1 MYIQKVL
8 ACFQH
13 NIIIKAKAE
22 LLNWFWTD
30 FVQWLVWLHAWKFKR
45 MMTEVQT
52 AGSCFSLITW
62 ALWQASAVERK
73 LSSNSSQLNSD
84 LRHQGAWINRGVS
97 KHTIVGFVKALSS
110 LLNPPKLRL
119 NRDAKS
125 THSTLKTVQRTYS
138 APRKRYT
145 ICSPTLTLLSLVDR
159 MAYLHKWWKPW
170 PAVLRQQLPSC
181 SIFPINLARFPVS
194 GN

>member
-97 KHTIVGFVKALSS
+97 KHTIVGFVKALGLFLYISYS
-110 LLNPPKLRL
+110 CC
-119 NRDAKS
+119 
-125 THSTLKTVQRTYS
+125 QCTY
-138 APRKRYT
+138 RKCWHASN
-145 ICSPTLTLLSLVDR
+145 IILSL
-159 MAYLHKWWKPW
+159 
-170 PAVLRQQLPSC
+170 RQKQSYWTDFELILC
-181 SIFPINLARFPVS
+181 S
-194 GN
+194 G